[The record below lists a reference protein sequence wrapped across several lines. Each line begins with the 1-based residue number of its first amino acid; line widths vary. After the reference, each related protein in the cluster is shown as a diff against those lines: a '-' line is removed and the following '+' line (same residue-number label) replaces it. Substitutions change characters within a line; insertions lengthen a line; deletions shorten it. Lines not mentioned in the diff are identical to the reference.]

1 MGQMKAFLPFRS
13 SLRDGFTLLELLVV
27 MAIFAFLASILVP
40 SFSNLIGGSSLSRA
54 GQELNETF
62 NLARQEAMAR
72 NRQVEFRL
80 IKMPGA
86 GNVMRY
92 RGVQAWAKR
101 YDTDTNFPVPLSKA
115 VTFPN
120 GVIISESS
128 TLSPILQSAA
138 LTTGTTFV
146 GKSVY
151 SSLNFRIMASGAPTS
166 ALPSTSSYLTLVKE
180 RPGDASTPT
189 ETVPANFYSIFI
201 NPATG
206 EVSTF
211 QP

>member
-1 MGQMKAFLPFRS
+1 MKASLPFRS

-27 MAIFAFLASILVP
+27 MAIFAFLASMIVP
-40 SFSNLIGGSSLSRA
+40 SFNNLIGGSSLTRA

-86 GNVMRY
+86 GNVLRY
-92 RGVQAWAKR
+92 RGAQAWVKR
-101 YDTDTNFPVPLSKA
+101 NDYDVKFSVPLSKA
-115 VTFPN
+115 VMFPN
-120 GVIISESS
+120 GVIISESA
-128 TLSPILQSAA
+128 TLSPILQATA
-138 LTTGTTFV
+138 LTTGTNSI
-146 GKSVY
+146 GKAVY
-151 SSLNFRIMASGAPTS
+151 SSLNLRILASGAPTS

-180 RPGDASTPT
+180 RPGDASAPT
-189 ETVPANFYSIFI
+189 DTVPANFYSIFI
-201 NPATG
+201 NPVTG